1 MSKKNTVKIDHSL
14 CECVIKQKGRQW
26 GLYCLPHNHWFKWL
40 GKQELNILKT
50 MDIGMIYEK
59 PIQRLDDLPLVKFGK

>member
-1 MSKKNTVKIDHSL
+1 MSNENPIQIDHSL

-26 GLYCLPHNHWFKWL
+26 ALYCLPHDHLLKWL
-40 GKQELNILKT
+40 GKQELHILKS
-50 MDIGMIYEK
+50 MDIDMIYEK